1 MEGWRDEEI
10 MHQSVGRGIKGIFRS
25 QWQIISDTSAWPTSI
40 TSETRILTSDFEQW
54 EKDVFVGI
62 SALISRDPV
71 TFSLIK
77 LTF

>member
-25 QWQIISDTSAWPTSI
+25 QWQIMSDTSAWPTSI
-40 TSETRILTSDFEQW
+40 TSDTDTDSDFEQLA
-54 EKDVFVGI
+54 KDVFAGI
-62 SALISRDPV
+62 SALISGVLV